1 MEMSREPWH
10 WIATGGM
17 EGWLGKCS
25 IFQNKEK
32 SKRKQSE
39 MSRELW
45 LASNRGWWWTS
56 WESNA
61 SNVSPHPLISL
72 DSLTQNSSFIFRPFH
87 NSKFTCI
94 GLFAAVLIHL
104 VYVLQV
110 AAVSKCWQGS
120 ALTSDTY
127 SLIFP
132 EISQASCSCS
142 TISAKSLLASSVS
155 KPRLFSLETLNAHH
169 AIDSKITQPQS
180 FG

>member
-1 MEMSREPWH
+1 MEMSRELWN

-17 EGWLGKCS
+17 DVWLEKCS

-45 LASNRGWWWTS
+45 LHSNRRRWWWTGKAMQAMS
-56 WESNA
+56 A
-61 SNVSPHPLISL
+61 HTPLISL
-72 DSLTQNSSFIFRPFH
+72 ESLPQNSSFIFRPFH
-87 NSKFTCI
+87 NSKFTFI

-132 EISQASCSCS
+132 EISPASCTCS
-142 TISAKSLLASSVS
+142 TVPAKSLLASSVS
-155 KPRLFSLETLNAHH
+155 KPRLS
-169 AIDSKITQPQS
+169 
-180 FG
+180 